1 MGTNPTTADDF
12 TTDDLQLNITDSE
25 TTRTDDIVIRND
37 NEYES
42 DETFRVE
49 LTLIDNTS
57 GTVVAN
63 ADTVTVTV
71 QDNDCKLH
79 WLFTSY
85 RLIS

>member
-25 TTRTDDIVIRND
+25 TTKTDDIVIRND

-79 WLFTSY
+79 WFFTSY
-85 RLIS
+85 WLIS